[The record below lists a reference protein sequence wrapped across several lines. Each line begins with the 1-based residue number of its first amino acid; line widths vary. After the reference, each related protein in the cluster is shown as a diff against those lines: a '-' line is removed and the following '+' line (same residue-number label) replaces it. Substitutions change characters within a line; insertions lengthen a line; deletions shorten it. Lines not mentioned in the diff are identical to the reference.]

1 MAHPEITNRT
11 SPVRPYFAL
20 ACIALA
26 SLSAS
31 CEAQPPAPASACR
44 TVRFED
50 TPFTVCDADPARHS
64 ILLTSRDASG
74 VPMRD
79 FTALPAR
86 LGKDAP
92 RIAFAMNAGMYGV
105 TGEPI
110 GLYIENGKRQ
120 VALNRRT
127 GRGNFYTPP
136 PNGVFFGDAK
146 GWHIATTAAFAART
160 APLPDFATQSG
171 PMLVVNGAINPGFDA
186 NGVSLNIRNGVG
198 IAANRHA
205 LFAISDVPVSFGRF
219 ARLFRKLGCTDALYF
234 DGSISRLWDPVARRM
249 DAGAKIGPIVV
260 VLQKR

>member
-1 MAHPEITNRT
+1 L
-11 SPVRPYFAL
+11 PVRPYFPL
-20 ACIALA
+20 ACIAL
-26 SLSAS
+26 SVWSAG
-31 CEAQPPAPASACR
+31 CEARPPGASDACR

-50 TPFTVCDADPARHS
+50 TPFTLCDADPARHS
-64 ILLTSRDASG
+64 IRLTSRDSSG

-86 LGKDAP
+86 LGKDAA
-92 RIAFAMNAGMYGV
+92 RIAFAMNAGMFGV

-110 GLYIENGKRQ
+110 GLYVENGERQ

-127 GRGNFYTPP
+127 GGGNFYTPP

-146 GWHIATTAAFAART
+146 GWHITTTAAFAARA

-171 PMLVVNGAINPGFDA
+171 PMLVVNGTINPGFDA
-186 NGVSLNIRNGVG
+186 NGKSLNIRNGVG
-198 IAANRHA
+198 IAASGHA
-205 LFAISDVPVSFGRF
+205 LFAISDMPISFGRF

-234 DGSISRLWDPVARRM
+234 DGSISRLWDPVAGRM
-249 DAGAKIGPIVV
+249 DTGAKIGPIVV